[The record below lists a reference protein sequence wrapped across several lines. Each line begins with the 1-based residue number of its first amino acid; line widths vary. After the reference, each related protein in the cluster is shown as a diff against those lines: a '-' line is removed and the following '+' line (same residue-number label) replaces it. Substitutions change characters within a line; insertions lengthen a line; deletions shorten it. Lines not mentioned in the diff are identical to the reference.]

1 MMTNTEKITA
11 KLQIAAVMLM
21 TAGWGW
27 SGGNFTPQDAPI
39 WNYLAHCIPI
49 VLLLVLGLQLFR
61 VRGTYH
67 GAESSARGATIG
79 ISIFAVISIIG
90 AIVMVVLG
98 ATNPDPNSV
107 GVHSFADWFATILL
121 NMGTF
126 LWLATLIPARRAS
139 AEAKAANA
147 R

>member
-1 MMTNTEKITA
+1 MMTNTEKITS

-27 SGGNFTPQDAPI
+27 SGGNFTPQDAPL
-39 WNYLAHCIPI
+39 WNYLAHCLPI
-49 VLLLVLGLQLFR
+49 ALLLVLGLQLFR
-61 VRGTYH
+61 VHGTYQ
-67 GAESSARGATIG
+67 GVESSARGATIG
-79 ISIFAVISIIG
+79 ISIFAIVSIIG

-107 GVHSFADWFATILL
+107 GVHSFADWFAVILL
-121 NMGTF
+121 NIGTF

-139 AEAKAANA
+139 AEARTASNA
-147 R
+147 

>member
-1 MMTNTEKITA
+1 MMTNTEKITS

-39 WNYLAHCIPI
+39 WNYLAHCVPI
-49 VLLLVLGLQLFR
+49 ALLLVLGLQLFR
-61 VRGTYH
+61 VRGT
-67 GAESSARGATIG
+67 AA
-79 ISIFAVISIIG
+79 ISIIG

-121 NMGTF
+121 NIGTF
-126 LWLATLIPARRAS
+126 LWLGTLIPARRAS

>member
-1 MMTNTEKITA
+1 MMTNTEKITS

-49 VLLLVLGLQLFR
+49 ALLLVLGLQLFR
-61 VRGTYH
+61 VRGTYQDT
-67 GAESSARGATIG
+67 ESNARGATIG

-107 GVHSFADWFATILL
+107 GVHSFADWFAVILL
-121 NMGTF
+121 NIGTF
-126 LWLATLIPARRAS
+126 MWLVTLIPVRRAS
-139 AEAKAANA
+139 AEARAASA

>member
-1 MMTNTEKITA
+1 
-11 KLQIAAVMLM
+11 
-21 TAGWGW
+21 
-27 SGGNFTPQDAPI
+27 
-39 WNYLAHCIPI
+39 
-49 VLLLVLGLQLFR
+49 LFR
-61 VRGTYH
+61 VRGTYQS
-67 GAESSARGATIG
+67 AESNARGATIG
-79 ISIFAVISIIG
+79 ISIFAVVSIIG

-139 AEAKAANA
+139 AEARTANNA
-147 R
+147 